1 MDKRAS
7 PAAEISLQRGE
18 IEISLQ
24 RRDLAYW
31 DENLICCAEPR
42 ALGQIQFDNNSILSK

>member
-1 MDKRAS
+1 MDKWAS

-24 RRDLAYW
+24 RGETSLTGMK
-31 DENLICCAEPR
+31 I
-42 ALGQIQFDNNSILSK
+42 